1 MKVLK
6 HTRVAASVHKT
17 HVPGSERTQYR
28 KELFVCS
35 FTPLLH
41 RTEINCSKMEKKKE
55 VITQFDRQTGCTM
68 KMFNDGTK
76 ITAQLPSQCCE
87 SIIVSK
93 NKITAVPETETS
105 SQVSICKKTSIK
117 VKL

>member
-1 MKVLK
+1 
-6 HTRVAASVHKT
+6 
-17 HVPGSERTQYR
+17 
-28 KELFVCS
+28 
-35 FTPLLH
+35 
-41 RTEINCSKMEKKKE
+41 
-55 VITQFDRQTGCTM
+55 
-68 KMFNDGTK
+68 MFNDGTK

>member
-1 MKVLK
+1 
-6 HTRVAASVHKT
+6 
-17 HVPGSERTQYR
+17 
-28 KELFVCS
+28 
-35 FTPLLH
+35 
-41 RTEINCSKMEKKKE
+41 MEKKKE

-117 VKL
+117 VKLWQENGRRLDVNNIYSDMFYD